1 MRRTFV
7 IFLTLLLLWT
17 LVAQVNHALAGL
29 RVYLFVGGLYVIYA
43 ALMLPLRAGLA
54 ASLLGGL
61 LCDATTPVWF
71 GTHLFLF
78 AAAHAVVFHLRTRLP
93 RDDTVA
99 RVIVALLANLAIF
112 LLFSFTQIGAAP
124 SPAAA
129 WSRLIADLVGSQVF
143 LALIAPW
150 FFALQ
155 ARALVLA
162 RAEQRDNLA

>member
-1 MRRTFV
+1 MRRTLV
-7 IFLTLLLLWT
+7 TFLTLLLLWT
-17 LVAQVNHALAGL
+17 LVAEVNHALSGL
-29 RVYLFVGGLYVIYA
+29 RVYLFVGGLYVVYA

-71 GTHLFLF
+71 GTHLVLF
-78 AAAHAVVFHLRTRLP
+78 AAAHAVIFHLRNRLP

-124 SPAAA
+124 APAVA
-129 WSRLIADLVGSQVF
+129 WPRLIADLVCSQVF

-155 ARALVLA
+155 ARSLVVTRIERDPLA
-162 RAEQRDNLA
+162 